1 MLIASFAALMITTSI
16 LFVGI
21 EQSGQGDGRILTGNQ
36 CFTYWRRLGPTKP
49 NLNTVPSADHMLLH
63 SCRQTLYLQS

>member
-36 CFTYWRRLGPTKP
+36 MICLT
-49 NLNTVPSADHMLLH
+49 DIED
-63 SCRQTLYLQS
+63 C